1 MSKDV
6 LHCYIKNEPFF
17 SVIFKILPG
26 LFNDVYVSAR
36 NHVLGVYSCMQ
47 MCLNV
52 YSYMQIT

>member
-1 MSKDV
+1 MN
-6 LHCYIKNEPFF
+6 LFF